1 MFALLLVP
9 IAAFWAA
16 DNREYLADVTSAEW
30 QYVGVTER
38 REGPKRDGSRT
49 LPLKVGD
56 HSFIL
61 FKQKPRSTEQA
72 ERAEPNQREVAESA
86 VH

>member
-1 MFALLLVP
+1 MFALLFVP
-9 IAAFWAA
+9 IAALWAA
-16 DNREYLADVTSAEW
+16 DNHEFLADVTQAPWE
-30 QYVGVTER
+30 YVGVTER
-38 REGPKRDGSRT
+38 AEGAKPNGAHT

-61 FKQKPRSTEQA
+61 FKQRPLATEQA
-72 ERAEPNQREVAESA
+72 ENGPPKTQEVAASA